1 MYLYNNKQFTTAQDL
16 QDEIYR
22 NMSADKKMQ
31 VVAGFFSL
39 AKALNPDFLERA
51 YSYEKYL
58 KYGNNRPKKVVDK
71 NSKNIG

>member
-1 MYLYNNKQFTTAQDL
+1 MYTHKGKQFKTAEDL

-31 VVAGFFSL
+31 VVAGFLDL

-51 YSYEKYL
+51 YSYEKYT
-58 KYGNNRPKKVVDK
+58 KYGNNRPA
-71 NSKNIG
+71 

>member
-1 MYLYNNKQFTTAQDL
+1 MYLYNNKQFKTGQDL

-31 VVAGFFSL
+31 VVSGFFSL
-39 AKALNPDFLERA
+39 AKELNPNFLECA

-58 KYGNNRPKKVVDK
+58 KYGNNRSKAAVGK